1 MIRKY
6 LHFIF
11 PYVVIESLG
20 TPLDKFSS
28 TMINHMETT
37 PIYSPNIQSISDR
50 DAILD
55 VLTYDRVEGESYS
68 NK

>member
-1 MIRKY
+1 
-6 LHFIF
+6 
-11 PYVVIESLG
+11 
-20 TPLDKFSS
+20 
-28 TMINHMETT
+28 METT

>member
-1 MIRKY
+1 
-6 LHFIF
+6 
-11 PYVVIESLG
+11 
-20 TPLDKFSS
+20 
-28 TMINHMETT
+28 MINHMETT